1 MHRRRFLAASAAAT
15 AGLGPLLSL
24 PSTAL
29 AAENGVSDGE
39 IVLGHTGILSG
50 PLGVPIKVVMA
61 GAGLAFDAVNAQG
74 GLAGRKL
81 KLVSLDD
88 ELKPE
93 KAVANYEKLLAEHRA
108 FAFFGCV
115 GSGTTAAAA
124 KVLGQ
129 SGAPMVGGYA
139 VSDSAREKV
148 AGSGYFVRA
157 TFAREAQALV
167 QHLSTIGVSRIAVAY
182 LDNPGGAEVA
192 RLVEAA
198 LDTLKLKPVAAVPVK
213 GDGTTN
219 EAAGKALADSQAQ
232 AVLMYLGG
240 GIGGEVMKSAWAAG
254 GRQMFYGMSIVP
266 GDVTAK
272 LVGDKTSGLAISQIV
287 PYPWSEVDA
296 TAREF
301 RQLAERAKVDIGY
314 LSYEGYVN
322 ALVMIEALR
331 RTGRDLTRAKLHA
344 TLKAMKLRIGN
355 MEIDFTGASN
365 TGSRFIEMVRVTKE
379 GRFLR

>member
-81 KLVSLDD
+81 KLISLDD

-148 AGSGYFVRA
+148 AGAGYFVRA

>member
-1 MHRRRFLAASAAAT
+1 M
-15 AGLGPLLSL
+15 

-148 AGSGYFVRA
+148 AGAGYFVRA

-219 EAAGKALADSQAQ
+219 ESAGKALAESKAQ

-240 GIGGEVMKSAWAAG
+240 GIGGEVMKSAWTAG

>member
-1 MHRRRFLAASAAAT
+1 MHRRNFIAASAAAA
-15 AGLGPLLSL
+15 AGLGHFSVP
-24 PSTAL
+24 AQ
-29 AAENGVSDGE
+29 AAENGVTDGE

-50 PLGVPIKVVMA
+50 PLGVPVKVVMA

-74 GLAGRKL
+74 GLSGRKIR
-81 KLVSLDD
+81 LVSLDD

-93 KAVANYEKLLAEHRA
+93 KAVANYEKLLAEHRV

-115 GSGTTAAAA
+115 GSATTAAGA
-124 KVLGQ
+124 KVLNQ
-129 SGAPMVGGYA
+129 SGAPTVGGYA

-148 AGSGYFVRA
+148 GGAGYFVRA

-167 QHLSTIGVSRIAVAY
+167 QHLTTIGVSRIAVAY

-192 RLVEAA
+192 KLVEAA
-198 LDTLKLKPVAAVPVK
+198 LATLKLTPEAAVAVK

-219 EAAGKALADSQAQ
+219 EAAGKALADSKAQ
-232 AVLMYLGG
+232 AVIMYLGG
-240 GIGGEVMKSAWAAG
+240 GIGGEVMKAAWAAG
-254 GRQMFYGMSIVP
+254 GRQMYYGMSIVP

-301 RQLAERAKVDIGY
+301 RQLAERAKVDMGY
-314 LSYEGYVN
+314 LAYEGYVN
-322 ALVMIEALR
+322 ALVMLEGLR
-331 RTGRDLTRAKLHA
+331 RTGRELTRAKLHA
-344 TLKAMKLRIGN
+344 TLKAMKLRIGG

-379 GRFLR
+379 GKFIR

>member
-24 PSTAL
+24 PSTVL

-81 KLVSLDD
+81 RLVSLDD

-148 AGSGYFVRA
+148 AGAGYFVRA

-213 GDGTTN
+213 GDGTAN
-219 EAAGKALADSQAQ
+219 ESSGKALADSQAQ

-296 TAREF
+296 TAREY

>member
-1 MHRRRFLAASAAAT
+1 MHRRNFIAASAAAA
-15 AGLGPLLSL
+15 AGLGPLSF
-24 PSTAL
+24 PAH
-29 AAENGVSDGE
+29 AAESGVTDGE

-50 PLGVPIKVVMA
+50 PLGVPVKVVMA

-74 GLAGRKL
+74 GLSGRKIRV
-81 KLVSLDD
+81 VSLDD

-93 KAVANYEKLLAEHRA
+93 KALANYEKLLAEHRV

-115 GSGTTAAAA
+115 GSGTTAAGA
-124 KVLGQ
+124 KVVNQ
-129 SGAPMVGGYA
+129 SGAPTVGGYA
-139 VSDSAREKV
+139 VSDSAREKMGG
-148 AGSGYFVRA
+148 AGYFVRA

-167 QHLSTIGVSRIAVAY
+167 QHLTTIGVSRIAVAY

-192 RLVEAA
+192 KLVEAA
-198 LDTLKLKPVAAVPVK
+198 LDTLKLKPEAAVAVK
-213 GDGTTN
+213 GDGSGN
-219 EAAGKALADSQAQ
+219 EASGKALADSKAQ
-232 AVLMYLGG
+232 AVIMYLGG
-240 GIGGEVMKSAWAAG
+240 GIGGEVMKAAWAAG

-301 RQLAERAKVDIGY
+301 RQLAERAKVDLGY

-322 ALVMIEALR
+322 ALVMIEGLR

-344 TLKAMKLRIGN
+344 ALKAMKLRIGG

-379 GRFLR
+379 GKFIR

>member
-1 MHRRRFLAASAAAT
+1 MHRRHFIAASASAAAV
-15 AGLGPLLSL
+15 AGFGPLS
-24 PSTAL
+24 SAL
-29 AAENGVSDGE
+29 AAENGVTDTE

-74 GLAGRKL
+74 GLAGRKIR
-81 KLVSLDD
+81 LVSLDD

-93 KAVANYEKLLAEHRA
+93 KAVANYEQLLGEHRA

-124 KVLGQ
+124 KLLSQ
-129 SGAPMVGGYA
+129 SGAPLVGAYA

-148 AGSGYFVRA
+148 GGSGYFVRA

-167 QHLSTIGVSRIAVAY
+167 QHLTTIGVTRIAVAY

-192 RLVEAA
+192 QLVGEALTA
-198 LDTLKLKPVAAVPVK
+198 LKLKPEAAVAVK
-213 GDGTTN
+213 GDGSAN
-219 EAAGKALADSQAQ
+219 EAAGKALADSKAQ
-232 AVLMYLGG
+232 AVIMYLGG
-240 GIGGEVMKSAWAAG
+240 AIGGEVMKAAWAAG

-266 GDVTAK
+266 GDVTAR

-296 TAREF
+296 GAKEY

-322 ALVMIEALR
+322 AMVMIEALR

-344 TLKAMKLRIGN
+344 TLKAMKLRVSN

>member
-1 MHRRRFLAASAAAT
+1 MQRRSFIAAASAAAV
-15 AGLGPLLSL
+15 AGFGHLS
-24 PSTAL
+24 SW
-29 AAENGVSDGE
+29 AAEGGVTDSE

-50 PLGVPIKVVMA
+50 PLGAPIKVVMA

-74 GLAGRKL
+74 GVAGRKL
-81 KLVSLDD
+81 RLVSLDD
-88 ELKPE
+88 ELSPE
-93 KAVANYEKLLAEHRA
+93 KAVANYEKLLSEHRA

-124 KVLGQ
+124 KVLAQ
-129 SGAPMVGGYA
+129 SGAPMMAGYA

-167 QHLSTIGVSRIAVAY
+167 QHLTTIGVSRIASAC

-198 LDTLKLKPVAAVPVK
+198 LAAHQLKPVAAVMVK
-213 GDGTTN
+213 GDGSTN
-219 EAAGKALADSQAQ
+219 AAMGKALADSKAQ
-232 AVLMYLGG
+232 AVIMYLGG
-240 GIGGEVMKSAWAAG
+240 AIGGEVMKSAWDAG

-266 GDVTAK
+266 GDVTAR
-272 LVGDKTSGLAISQIV
+272 LVGDKTSGLAISQVV
-287 PYPWSEVDA
+287 PYPWSEVDPV
-296 TAREF
+296 ARDY

-322 ALVMIEALR
+322 ALVAIEALR
-331 RTGRDLTRAKLHA
+331 RTGRELTRARLHA
-344 TLKAMKLRIGN
+344 TLKAMKLRLAG
-355 MEIDFTGASN
+355 MEVDFTGASN

>member
-1 MHRRRFLAASAAAT
+1 MHRRNFIAASAAAA
-15 AGLGPLLSL
+15 AGLGHFSVP
-24 PSTAL
+24 AQ
-29 AAENGVSDGE
+29 AAENGVTDGE

-50 PLGVPIKVVMA
+50 PLGVPVKVVMA

-74 GLAGRKL
+74 GLSGRKIR
-81 KLVSLDD
+81 LVSLDD

-93 KAVANYEKLLAEHRA
+93 KAVANYEKLLAEHRV

-115 GSGTTAAAA
+115 GSATTAAGA
-124 KVLGQ
+124 KVLNQ
-129 SGAPMVGGYA
+129 SGAPTVGGYA

-148 AGSGYFVRA
+148 GGAGYFVRA

-167 QHLSTIGVSRIAVAY
+167 QHLTTIGVSRIAVAY

-192 RLVEAA
+192 KLVEAA
-198 LDTLKLKPVAAVPVK
+198 LATLKLTPEAAVAVK

-219 EAAGKALADSQAQ
+219 EAAGKALADSKAQ
-232 AVLMYLGG
+232 AVIMYLGG
-240 GIGGEVMKSAWAAG
+240 GIGGEVMKAAWAAG
-254 GRQMFYGMSIVP
+254 GRQMYYGMSIVP

-301 RQLAERAKVDIGY
+301 RQLTERAKVDMGY
-314 LSYEGYVN
+314 LAYEGYVN
-322 ALVMIEALR
+322 ALVMLEGLR
-331 RTGRDLTRAKLHA
+331 RTGRELTRAKLHA
-344 TLKAMKLRIGN
+344 TLKAMKLRIGG

-379 GRFLR
+379 GKFIR

>member
-1 MHRRRFLAASAAAT
+1 MQRRNFIAASAAA
-15 AGLGPLLSL
+15 AVGLGHLSL
-24 PSTAL
+24 PAH
-29 AAENGVSDGE
+29 AAENGVTDGE
-39 IVLGHTGILSG
+39 IILGHTGILSG
-50 PLGVPIKVVMA
+50 PLGVPVKVVMA

-74 GLAGRKL
+74 GLSGRKIR
-81 KLVSLDD
+81 LVSLDD

-93 KAVANYEKLLAEHRA
+93 KAVANYEKLLAEHRV

-115 GSGTTAAAA
+115 GSATTAAGA
-124 KVLGQ
+124 KVLNQ
-129 SGAPMVGGYA
+129 SGAPTVGGYA

-148 AGSGYFVRA
+148 GGAGYFVRA

-167 QHLSTIGVSRIAVAY
+167 QHLTTIGVSRIAVAY

-192 RLVEAA
+192 KLVGEALTALNLKPEAA
-198 LDTLKLKPVAAVPVK
+198 VAVK
-213 GDGTTN
+213 GDGSTN
-219 EAAGKALADSQAQ
+219 EAAGKALADSKAQ
-232 AVLMYLGG
+232 AVIMYLGG
-240 GIGGEVMKSAWAAG
+240 GIGGEVMKAAWTAG

-296 TAREF
+296 GAKEY

-322 ALVMIEALR
+322 AMVMIEALR

-344 TLKAMKLRIGN
+344 TLKAMKLRMSN
-355 MEIDFTGASN
+355 MEIDFTGTSN

>member
-1 MHRRRFLAASAAAT
+1 
-15 AGLGPLLSL
+15 
-24 PSTAL
+24 L
-29 AAENGVSDGE
+29 AAENGVTDTE

-50 PLGVPIKVVMA
+50 PLGAPIKVVMA
-61 GAGLAFDAVNAQG
+61 GAGLAFDSVNAQG
-74 GLAGRKL
+74 GLAGRKIR
-81 KLVSLDD
+81 LVSLDD
-88 ELKPE
+88 ELVPE
-93 KAVANYEKLLAEHRA
+93 KAVANYEKLLGEHRA

-124 KVLGQ
+124 KVLNQ

-139 VSDSAREKV
+139 VSDSARDKV

-167 QHLSTIGVSRIAVAY
+167 QHLTTIGVSRIGVAY

-198 LDTLKLKPVAAVPVK
+198 LAALQLKPAVAVPVK
-213 GDGTTN
+213 GDGSTN
-219 EAAGKALADSQAQ
+219 EAAGKALADSKAQ
-232 AVLMYLGG
+232 AVVMYLGG
-240 GIGGEVMKSAWAAG
+240 GIGGEVMKSAWTAG

-296 TAREF
+296 GTREY

-322 ALVMIEALR
+322 AMVMVEALR

-344 TLKAMKLRIGN
+344 TLKSMKLRVSN
-355 MEIDFTGASN
+355 MEVDFTGASN

-379 GRFLR
+379 GKFLR